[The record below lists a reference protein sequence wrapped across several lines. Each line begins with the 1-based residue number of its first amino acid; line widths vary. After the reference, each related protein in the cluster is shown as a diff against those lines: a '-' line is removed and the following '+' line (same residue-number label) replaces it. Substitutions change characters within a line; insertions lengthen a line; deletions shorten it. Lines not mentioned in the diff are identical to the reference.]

1 MDKNL
6 SIQEIK
12 LLAEFKTNNKNISAE
27 EAIDILNSVLPDF
40 GKLQSCNSWAVQSAN
55 PSAFGSNN
63 LVSGIKECEQ
73 IPDSTVFNNLISKLG
88 YAKKTEKTEKKPVFI
103 APIEPSGEDIELLAV
118 DYLNSDLEK
127 AQALV
132 KTQKSSEGI
141 VSKLFNGGKELFNTE
156 FASSNV
162 ERILAVEQL
171 GNSMLAMATGD
182 ALSVKQYLETK
193 LNLAVKLLPEAE
205 NAEEVRLIK
214 QELSKLR
221 PTELNQFISSLAA
234 LEDSEYVQKAPEIK
248 KNLITNALQD
258 NIQTQFKD
266 FEVIKFTDPTTVK
279 GMLESQDAYK
289 VMEFEKAYELERG
302 VKFNPDAITD
312 YAEKEA
318 RMTLILAVRNR
329 NNQIKE
335 LLHNPTVTVDG
346 NNKYGAPFGGAA
358 EICINNLERC
368 VNSALYRLYGND
380 EDLINRFLEDT
391 GTTFKD
397 GRLEYGTFA
406 VKSYTLVNI
415 SNKLQETLD
424 SNYNKLLDG
433 KTLEEFELDC
443 KQSYN
448 LAYGAEHGS
457 RLAQAF
463 VESQM
468 KGVQYIK
475 TGVQGVGMLLLVAG
489 QLIPVGGQAASAMVL
504 SGLGT
509 ATFGGSAVQ
518 LTEDLTKAGGIT
530 EEDKQAITKELVV
543 STALLTAGV
552 GIGKMSSLAYS
563 ELVMANCPRLVALST
578 KIGADATM
586 SLLADWV
593 ITGQVNLTSEGISQL
608 IPIVTG
614 ILKTKGSMYTY
625 VSRKLHE
632 ISDPESLKYWDANP
646 EKLTELVQILSKN
659 HTPIGKLSQL
669 SPAHWDVIINSVK
682 HPATGKIHESMM
694 VYKDDSREINW
705 ALTDLKKNNIQ
716 PSPKIQSHIDNITAY
731 INQKRIKEPIKVYR
745 DDSYGILDI
754 VTLSNNKSLGA
765 ELKNIANIKDVELR
779 ERLLDKIRLEDIT
792 IYQERFMSTSMCEDV
807 HFNKSDIRWEFDLPA
822 GTKGTFIESYNT
834 RTTHGNQVEFLLQR
848 NSQILIKDIEYEN
861 GIWKIYAN
869 IKN

>member
-1 MDKNL
+1 MDKKL

-12 LLAEFKTNNKNISAE
+12 LLAEFKTNNKNISE
-27 EAIDILNSVLPDF
+27 QEAIDILNSVLPDF
-40 GKLQSCNSWAVQSAN
+40 GKLQSCNSWSVQSSN

-63 LVSGIKECEQ
+63 LISGIKECEQ
-73 IPDSTVFNNLISKLG
+73 IPDSTVFNNLISKIG
-88 YAKKTEKTEKKPVFI
+88 YAKKPEKPEKKPVYI
-103 APIEPSGEDIELLAV
+103 APVEPSSEDIELLAV
-118 DYLNSDLEK
+118 DYLNSDLQK
-127 AQALV
+127 AQALL
-132 KTQKSSEGI
+132 KTQKDNEGA
-141 VSKLFNGGKELFNTE
+141 VSKLFNSGKELFNTE
-156 FASSNV
+156 FASSNI

-171 GNSMLAMATGD
+171 GNSMLAMASGD
-182 ALSVKQYLETK
+182 ELSVKQYLETK

-214 QELSKLR
+214 QELSKLG
-221 PTELNQFISSLAA
+221 PTDLNQFISSLAA
-234 LEDSEYVQKAPEIK
+234 LEDSEYVQKAPVIK
-248 KNLITNALQD
+248 KNLITNALQA
-258 NIQTQFKD
+258 NIQTKFKD
-266 FEVIKFTDPTTVK
+266 FEVPKFTAPATVK

-346 NNKYGAPFGGAA
+346 NNKYGEPFGGAA
-358 EICINNLERC
+358 EICTNNLERC

-397 GRLEYGTFA
+397 GRLEYDTFA
-406 VKSYTLVNI
+406 VKSYALVNI

-433 KTLEEFELDC
+433 KTLEEIELDC
-443 KQSYN
+443 KQTYN

-475 TGVQGVGMLLLVAG
+475 TGVQGVGMLLLIAG

-543 STALLTAGV
+543 STALLTAGA

-563 ELVMANCPRLVALST
+563 ELVMANCPRLVALSA

-614 ILKTKGSMYTY
+614 ILKTRGSMYTY

-731 INQKRIKEPIKVYR
+731 IDQQRIKEPIKVYR

-754 VTLSNNKSLGA
+754 VTLSNNKSLGT
-765 ELKNIANIKDVELR
+765 ELKNIANIKDVEIR
-779 ERLLDKIRLEDIT
+779 ERLLDKIRREDIT

-834 RTTHGNQVEFLLQR
+834 KTTHGNQVEFLLQR

>member
-1 MDKNL
+1 M
-6 SIQEIK
+6 
-12 LLAEFKTNNKNISAE
+12 
-27 EAIDILNSVLPDF
+27 
-40 GKLQSCNSWAVQSAN
+40 
-55 PSAFGSNN
+55 
-63 LVSGIKECEQ
+63 
-73 IPDSTVFNNLISKLG
+73 
-88 YAKKTEKTEKKPVFI
+88 
-103 APIEPSGEDIELLAV
+103 
-118 DYLNSDLEK
+118 
-127 AQALV
+127 
-132 KTQKSSEGI
+132 
-141 VSKLFNGGKELFNTE
+141 
-156 FASSNV
+156 
-162 ERILAVEQL
+162 
-171 GNSMLAMATGD
+171 
-182 ALSVKQYLETK
+182 
-193 LNLAVKLLPEAE
+193 
-205 NAEEVRLIK
+205 
-214 QELSKLR
+214 
-221 PTELNQFISSLAA
+221 
-234 LEDSEYVQKAPEIK
+234 
-248 KNLITNALQD
+248 
-258 NIQTQFKD
+258 
-266 FEVIKFTDPTTVK
+266 
-279 GMLESQDAYK
+279 
-289 VMEFEKAYELERG
+289 
-302 VKFNPDAITD
+302 
-312 YAEKEA
+312 
-318 RMTLILAVRNR
+318 
-329 NNQIKE
+329 
-335 LLHNPTVTVDG
+335 
-346 NNKYGAPFGGAA
+346 
-358 EICINNLERC
+358 
-368 VNSALYRLYGND
+368 
-380 EDLINRFLEDT
+380 INRFLEDT

-397 GRLEYGTFA
+397 GRLEYDTFA

-518 LTEDLTKAGGIT
+518 LTEDLSKAGGMT
-530 EEDKQAITKELVV
+530 DEDKQAITKELVV
-543 STALLTAGV
+543 STALLTAGA

-563 ELVMANCPRLVALST
+563 ELVMANCPRLIALSA

-593 ITGQVNLTSEGISQL
+593 ITGQVDLTSEGISQL

-614 ILKTKGSMYTY
+614 ILKTKGAMYTY

-731 INQKRIKEPIKVYR
+731 IDQQRIKEPIKVYR

-754 VTLSNNKSLGA
+754 VTLSNNKSLGT
-765 ELKNIANIKDVELR
+765 ELKNIANIKDVEIR
-779 ERLLDKIRLEDIT
+779 ERLLDKIRREDIT

-834 RTTHGNQVEFLLQR
+834 KTTHGNQVEFLLQR

>member
-1 MDKNL
+1 MDKKL

-12 LLAEFKTNNKNISAE
+12 LLAEFKTNNKNISE
-27 EAIDILNSVLPDF
+27 QEAIDILNSVLPDF
-40 GKLQSCNSWAVQSAN
+40 GKLQSCNSWSVQSSN

-63 LVSGIKECEQ
+63 LISGIKECEQ
-73 IPDSTVFNNLISKLG
+73 IPDSTVFNNLISKIG
-88 YAKKTEKTEKKPVFI
+88 YAKKPEKPEKKPVYI
-103 APIEPSGEDIELLAV
+103 APVEPSSEDIELLAV
-118 DYLNSDLEK
+118 DYLNSDLQK
-127 AQALV
+127 AQALL
-132 KTQKSSEGI
+132 KTQKDNEGA
-141 VSKLFNGGKELFNTE
+141 VSKLFNSGKELFNTE
-156 FASSNV
+156 FASSNI

-171 GNSMLAMATGD
+171 GNSMLAMASGD
-182 ALSVKQYLETK
+182 ELSVKQYLETK

-214 QELSKLR
+214 QELSKLG
-221 PTELNQFISSLAA
+221 PTDLNQFISSLAA
-234 LEDSEYVQKAPEIK
+234 LEDSEYVQKAPVIK
-248 KNLITNALQD
+248 KNLITNALQA
-258 NIQTQFKD
+258 NIQTKFKD
-266 FEVIKFTDPTTVK
+266 FEVPKFTAPATVK

-346 NNKYGAPFGGAA
+346 NNKYGEPFGGAA
-358 EICINNLERC
+358 EICTNNLERC

-397 GRLEYGTFA
+397 GRLEYDTFA
-406 VKSYTLVNI
+406 VKSYALVNI

-433 KTLEEFELDC
+433 KTLEEIELDC
-443 KQSYN
+443 KQTYN

-475 TGVQGVGMLLLVAG
+475 TGVQGVGMLLLIAG

-509 ATFGGSAVQ
+509 AAFGGTAVQ

-543 STALLTAGV
+543 STALLTAGA

-563 ELVMANCPRLVALST
+563 ELVMANCPRLIALSA

-593 ITGQVNLTSEGISQL
+593 ITGQVDLTSEGISQL

-625 VSRKLHE
+625 VSRKLQE

-731 INQKRIKEPIKVYR
+731 IDQQRIKEPIKVYR

-754 VTLSNNKSLGA
+754 VTLSNNKSLGT
-765 ELKNIANIKDVELR
+765 ELKNIANIKDVEIR
-779 ERLLDKIRLEDIT
+779 ERLLDKIRREDIT

-834 RTTHGNQVEFLLQR
+834 KTTHGNQVEFLLQR

>member
-12 LLAEFKTNNKNISAE
+12 LLAEFKTNNKNISE
-27 EAIDILNSVLPDF
+27 QEAIDILNSVLPDF

-63 LVSGIKECEQ
+63 LISGIKECEQ
-73 IPDSTVFNNLISKLG
+73 VPDSTVFNNLISKIG
-88 YAKKTEKTEKKPVFI
+88 YAKKTEKPEKKPVYV
-103 APIEPSGEDIELLAV
+103 APVEPSGEDIELLAV
-118 DYLNSDLEK
+118 DYLNSDLQK

-132 KTQKSSEGI
+132 KTQKSSEGV
-141 VSKLFNGGKELFNTE
+141 VSKLFNSGKELFNTE

-171 GNSMLAMATGD
+171 GNSMLTMATGD

-214 QELSKLR
+214 QELSKIR

-248 KNLITNALQD
+248 KNLITNAIQD
-258 NIQTQFKD
+258 NIPTQFKD

-279 GMLESQDAYK
+279 GMLESQNAYK

-318 RMTLILAVRNR
+318 RMTLVLAVRNR

-368 VNSALYRLYGND
+368 VNSALYRLYSND
-380 EDLINRFLEDT
+380 EDLINKFLEDT

-406 VKSYTLVNI
+406 VKNYTLVNI

-433 KTLEEFELDC
+433 KPLEEFELDC
-443 KQSYN
+443 KQAYN

-475 TGVQGVGMLLLVAG
+475 TGVQGVGMLLLIAG
-489 QLIPVGGQAASAMVL
+489 QLIPVGGQAASAIVL

-509 ATFGGSAVQ
+509 ATFGGSAIQ
-518 LTEDLTKAGGIT
+518 LTEDLSKAGGIT
-530 EEDKQAITKELVV
+530 NEDKQAITKELVV
-543 STALLTAGV
+543 STALLTAGA

-563 ELVMANCPRLVALST
+563 ELVMANCPRLIALSA

-593 ITGQVNLTSEGISQL
+593 ITGQVDLTSEGISQL

-731 INQKRIKEPIKVYR
+731 IDQQRIKEPIKVYR
-745 DDSYGILDI
+745 DDSFGILELAKLPDN
-754 VTLSNNKSLGA
+754 TSLA
-765 ELKNIANIKDVELR
+765 EELKNIMNIQDI
-779 ERLLDKIRLEDIT
+779 KIRNAKLKQLRLSDFIIT
-792 IYQERFMSTSMCEDV
+792 QERFMSTSMCEDV

-834 RTTHGNQVEFLLQR
+834 KTTHGNQVEFLLQR
-848 NSQILIKDIEYEN
+848 NSQIIIRNIRYINGVWHIKAD
-861 GIWKIYAN
+861 

>member
-1 MDKNL
+1 MDKKL

-12 LLAEFKTNNKNISAE
+12 LLAEFKTNNKNISE
-27 EAIDILNSVLPDF
+27 QEAIDILNSVLPDF
-40 GKLQSCNSWAVQSAN
+40 GKLQSCNSWSVQSSN

-63 LVSGIKECEQ
+63 LISGIKECEQ
-73 IPDSTVFNNLISKLG
+73 IPDSTVFNNLISKIG
-88 YAKKTEKTEKKPVFI
+88 YAKKPEKPEKKPVYI
-103 APIEPSGEDIELLAV
+103 APVEPSSEDIELLAV
-118 DYLNSDLEK
+118 DYLNSDLQK
-127 AQALV
+127 AQALL
-132 KTQKSSEGI
+132 KTQKDNEGA
-141 VSKLFNGGKELFNTE
+141 VSKLFNSGKELFNTE
-156 FASSNV
+156 FASSNI

-171 GNSMLAMATGD
+171 GNSMLAMASGD
-182 ALSVKQYLETK
+182 ELSVKQYLETK

-214 QELSKLR
+214 QELSKLG
-221 PTELNQFISSLAA
+221 PTDLNQFISSLAA
-234 LEDSEYVQKAPEIK
+234 LEDSEYVQKAPVIK
-248 KNLITNALQD
+248 KNLITNALQA
-258 NIQTQFKD
+258 NIQTKFKD
-266 FEVIKFTDPTTVK
+266 FEVPKFTAPATVK

-346 NNKYGAPFGGAA
+346 NNKYGEPFGGAA
-358 EICINNLERC
+358 EICTNNLERC

-391 GTTFKD
+391 GTSFKD

-433 KTLEEFELDC
+433 KPLEEIELDC
-443 KQSYN
+443 KQTYN

-475 TGVQGVGMLLLVAG
+475 TGVQGVGMLLVIAG

-509 ATFGGSAVQ
+509 AAFGGTAVQ

-543 STALLTAGV
+543 STALLTAGA

-563 ELVMANCPRLVALST
+563 ELVMANCPRLIALSA

-593 ITGQVNLTSEGISQL
+593 ITGQVDLTSEGISQL

-625 VSRKLHE
+625 VSRKLQE

-731 INQKRIKEPIKVYR
+731 IDQQRIKEPIKVYR

-754 VTLSNNKSLGA
+754 VTLSNNKSLGT
-765 ELKNIANIKDVELR
+765 ELKNIANIKDVEIR
-779 ERLLDKIRLEDIT
+779 ERLLDKIRREDIT

-834 RTTHGNQVEFLLQR
+834 KTTHGNQVEFLLQR

>member
-12 LLAEFKTNNKNISAE
+12 LLAEFKTNNKNISE
-27 EAIDILNSVLPDF
+27 QEAIDILNSVLPDF

-73 IPDSTVFNNLISKLG
+73 MPDSTVFNNLISKLG
-88 YAKKTEKTEKKPVFI
+88 YAKKTEKPEKKPVYI
-103 APIEPSGEDIELLAV
+103 APVEPSGEDIELIAV
-118 DYLNSDLEK
+118 DYLNSDLQK

-132 KTQKSSEGI
+132 KTQKNSEGA
-141 VSKLFNGGKELFNTE
+141 VSKLFNSGKELFNTE

-162 ERILAVEQL
+162 ERILAVEQI

-205 NAEEVRLIK
+205 NTEEVRLIK

-221 PTELNQFISSLAA
+221 PTDLNQFISSLAA
-234 LEDSEYVQKAPEIK
+234 LEDSEYVQKAPVIK
-248 KNLITNALQD
+248 KNLITNALQA
-258 NIQTQFKD
+258 NIQTKFKD
-266 FEVIKFTDPTTVK
+266 FEVPKFTAPATVK

-312 YAEKEA
+312 YAAKEA
-318 RMTLILAVRNR
+318 RMTLVLAVRNR

-346 NNKYGAPFGGAA
+346 NNKYGEPFGGAM

-368 VNSALYRLYGND
+368 VNAALYRLYGND

-391 GTTFKD
+391 GTSFKD

-433 KTLEEFELDC
+433 KPLEEIELDC
-443 KQSYN
+443 KQTYN

-475 TGVQGVGMLLLVAG
+475 TGVQGAGMLILIAG
-489 QLIPVGGQAASAMVL
+489 QFIPVGGQAASAMVL

-509 ATFGGSAVQ
+509 AAFGGTAVQ

-543 STALLTAGV
+543 STALLTAGA

-563 ELVMANCPRLVALST
+563 ELVMANCPRLIALSA

-593 ITGQVNLTSEGISQL
+593 ITGQVDLTSEGISQL

-625 VSRKLHE
+625 VSRKLQE

-731 INQKRIKEPIKVYR
+731 IDQQRIKEPIKVYR

-754 VTLSNNKSLGA
+754 VTLSNNKSLGT
-765 ELKNIANIKDVELR
+765 ELKNIANIKDVEIR
-779 ERLLDKIRLEDIT
+779 ERLLDKIRREDIT

-834 RTTHGNQVEFLLQR
+834 KTTHGNQVEFLLQR

>member
-12 LLAEFKTNNKNISAE
+12 LLAEFKTNNKNISE
-27 EAIDILNSVLPDF
+27 QEAIDILNSVLPDF

-73 IPDSTVFNNLISKLG
+73 MPDSTVFNNLISKLG
-88 YAKKTEKTEKKPVFI
+88 YAKKTEKPEKKPVYI
-103 APIEPSGEDIELLAV
+103 APVEPSGEDIELIAV
-118 DYLNSDLEK
+118 DYLNSDLQK

-132 KTQKSSEGI
+132 KTQKNSEGA
-141 VSKLFNGGKELFNTE
+141 VSKLFNSGKELFNTE

-162 ERILAVEQL
+162 ERILAVEQI

-221 PTELNQFISSLAA
+221 PTDLNQFISSLAA
-234 LEDSEYVQKAPEIK
+234 LEDSEYVQKAPVIK
-248 KNLITNALQD
+248 KNLITNALQA
-258 NIQTQFKD
+258 NIQTKFKD
-266 FEVIKFTDPTTVK
+266 FEVPKFTAPATVK

-312 YAEKEA
+312 YAAKEA
-318 RMTLILAVRNR
+318 RMTLVLAVRNR

-346 NNKYGAPFGGAA
+346 NNKYGEPFGGAM

-368 VNSALYRLYGND
+368 VNAALYRLYGND

-391 GTTFKD
+391 GTSFKD

-433 KTLEEFELDC
+433 KPLEEIELDC
-443 KQSYN
+443 KQTYN

-475 TGVQGVGMLLLVAG
+475 TGVQGAGMLILIAG
-489 QLIPVGGQAASAMVL
+489 QFIPVGGQAASAMVL

-509 ATFGGSAVQ
+509 AAFGGTAVQ

-543 STALLTAGV
+543 STALLTAGA

-563 ELVMANCPRLVALST
+563 ELVMANCPRLIALSA

-593 ITGQVNLTSEGISQL
+593 ITGQVDLTSEGISQL

-625 VSRKLHE
+625 VSRKLQE

-731 INQKRIKEPIKVYR
+731 IDQQRIKEPIKVYR

-754 VTLSNNKSLGA
+754 VTLSNNKSLGT
-765 ELKNIANIKDVELR
+765 ELKNIANIKDVEIR
-779 ERLLDKIRLEDIT
+779 ERLLDKIRREDIT

-834 RTTHGNQVEFLLQR
+834 KTTHGNQVEFLLQR

>member
-12 LLAEFKTNNKNISAE
+12 LLAEFKTNNKNISE
-27 EAIDILNSVLPDF
+27 QEAIDILNSVLPDF

-73 IPDSTVFNNLISKLG
+73 MPDSTVFNNLISKLG
-88 YAKKTEKTEKKPVFI
+88 YAKKTEKPEKKPVYI
-103 APIEPSGEDIELLAV
+103 APVEPSGEDIELIAV
-118 DYLNSDLEK
+118 DYLNSDLQK

-132 KTQKSSEGI
+132 KTQKNSEGA
-141 VSKLFNGGKELFNTE
+141 VSKLFNSGKELFNTE

-162 ERILAVEQL
+162 ERILAVEQI

-205 NAEEVRLIK
+205 NTEEVRLIK

-221 PTELNQFISSLAA
+221 PTDLNQFISSLAA
-234 LEDSEYVQKAPEIK
+234 LEDSEYVQKAPVIK
-248 KNLITNALQD
+248 KNLITNALQA
-258 NIQTQFKD
+258 NIQTKFKD
-266 FEVIKFTDPTTVK
+266 FEVPKFTAPATVK

-312 YAEKEA
+312 YAAKEA
-318 RMTLILAVRNR
+318 RMTLVLAVRNR

-346 NNKYGAPFGGAA
+346 NNKYGEPFGGAM

-368 VNSALYRLYGND
+368 VNAALYRLYDND

-391 GTTFKD
+391 GTSFKD

-433 KTLEEFELDC
+433 KPLEEIELDC
-443 KQSYN
+443 KQTYN

-475 TGVQGVGMLLLVAG
+475 TGVQGAGMLILIAG
-489 QLIPVGGQAASAMVL
+489 QFIPVGGQAASAMVL

-509 ATFGGSAVQ
+509 AAFGGTAVQ

-543 STALLTAGV
+543 STALLTAGA

-563 ELVMANCPRLVALST
+563 ELVMANCPRLIALSA

-593 ITGQVNLTSEGISQL
+593 ITGQVDLTSEGISQL

-625 VSRKLHE
+625 VSRKLQE

-731 INQKRIKEPIKVYR
+731 IDQQRIKEPIKVYR

-754 VTLSNNKSLGA
+754 VTLSNNKSLGT
-765 ELKNIANIKDVELR
+765 ELKNIANIKDVEIR
-779 ERLLDKIRLEDIT
+779 ERLLDKIRREDIT

-834 RTTHGNQVEFLLQR
+834 KTTHGNQVEFLLQR

>member
-88 YAKKTEKTEKKPVFI
+88 YAKKTEKTEKKPVYI

-279 GMLESQDAYK
+279 GMLENQDAYK

-358 EICINNLERC
+358 EICTNNLERC

-397 GRLEYGTFA
+397 GRLKYDTFA
-406 VKSYTLVNI
+406 VKSYALVNI

-433 KTLEEFELDC
+433 KTLEEIELDC
-443 KQSYN
+443 KQTYN

-457 RLAQAF
+457 KLAQAF

-475 TGVQGVGMLLLVAG
+475 TGVQGVGMLILLAG
-489 QLIPVGGQAASAMVL
+489 QFIPIGGQAASAIVL

-518 LTEDLTKAGGIT
+518 LTEDLSKAGGIT
-530 EEDKQAITKELVV
+530 DEDKQAITKELVV
-543 STALLTAGV
+543 STALLTAGA

-563 ELVMANCPRLVALST
+563 ELVMANCPRLIALSA

-593 ITGQVNLTSEGISQL
+593 ITGQVDLTSEGISQL

-731 INQKRIKEPIKVYR
+731 IDQQRIKEPIKVYR

-754 VTLSNNKSLGA
+754 VTLSNNKSLGV

-779 ERLLDKIRLEDIT
+779 ERLLDKIRREDIT

-834 RTTHGNQVEFLLQR
+834 KTTHGNQVEFLLQR

-861 GIWKIYAN
+861 GVWKIYAN

>member
-12 LLAEFKTNNKNISAE
+12 LLAEFKTNNKNISE
-27 EAIDILNSVLPDF
+27 QEAIDILNSVLPDF

-88 YAKKTEKTEKKPVFI
+88 YAKKTEKTEKKPVYI

-118 DYLNSDLEK
+118 DYLNSDLQK
-127 AQALV
+127 AQALL
-132 KTQKSSEGI
+132 KTQKDSEGA
-141 VSKLFNGGKELFNTE
+141 VSKLFNSGKELFNTE
-156 FASSNV
+156 FASSNI

-171 GNSMLAMATGD
+171 GNSMLAMASGD
-182 ALSVKQYLETK
+182 ELSVKQYLETK

-221 PTELNQFISSLAA
+221 PTDLNQFISSLAA
-234 LEDSEYVQKAPEIK
+234 LEDSEYVQKAPVIK
-248 KNLITNALQD
+248 KNLITNALQA
-258 NIQTQFKD
+258 NIQTKFKD
-266 FEVIKFTDPTTVK
+266 FEVPKFTAPATVK

-346 NNKYGAPFGGAA
+346 NNKYGEPFGGAM

-368 VNSALYRLYGND
+368 VNAALYRLYGND

-391 GTTFKD
+391 GTSFKD

-433 KTLEEFELDC
+433 KPLEEIELDC
-443 KQSYN
+443 KQTYN

-475 TGVQGVGMLLLVAG
+475 TGVQGVGMLLLIAG

-509 ATFGGSAVQ
+509 AAFGGTAVQ

-543 STALLTAGV
+543 STALLTAGA

-563 ELVMANCPRLVALST
+563 ELVMANCPRLIALSA

-593 ITGQVNLTSEGISQL
+593 ITGHVDLTSEGISQL

-625 VSRKLHE
+625 VSRKLQE

-731 INQKRIKEPIKVYR
+731 IDQQRIKEPIKVYR

-754 VTLSNNKSLGA
+754 VTLSNNKSLGT
-765 ELKNIANIKDVELR
+765 ELKNIANIKDVEIR
-779 ERLLDKIRLEDIT
+779 ERLLDKIRREDIT

-834 RTTHGNQVEFLLQR
+834 KTTHGNQVEFLLQR

>member
-40 GKLQSCNSWAVQSAN
+40 GKLQTCNSWAVQSSN

-88 YAKKTEKTEKKPVFI
+88 YAKKTEKPEKKPVYV

-118 DYLNSDLEK
+118 DYLNSDLQK

-132 KTQKSSEGI
+132 KTQKNSEGV
-141 VSKLFNGGKELFNTE
+141 VSKLFNSGKELFNTE

-248 KNLITNALQD
+248 KNLITNAIQD
-258 NIQTQFKD
+258 NIPTQFKD
-266 FEVIKFTDPTTVK
+266 FEVIKFTDPATVK

-289 VMEFEKAYELERG
+289 IMEFEKAYELERG

-318 RMTLILAVRNR
+318 RMTLVLAVRNR

-368 VNSALYRLYGND
+368 VNAALYRLYGND

-475 TGVQGVGMLLLVAG
+475 TGVQGVGMLLLIAG
-489 QLIPVGGQAASAMVL
+489 QLIPVGGQATSAMVL

-518 LTEDLTKAGGIT
+518 LTEDLSKAGGIT
-530 EEDKQAITKELVV
+530 DEDKQAITKELVV
-543 STALLTAGV
+543 STALLTAGA

-563 ELVMANCPRLVALST
+563 ELVMANCPRLIALSA

-593 ITGQVNLTSEGISQL
+593 ITGQVDLTSEGISQL

-731 INQKRIKEPIKVYR
+731 IDQQRIKEPIKVYR
-745 DDSYGILDI
+745 DDSFGILELAKLPDN
-754 VTLSNNKSLGA
+754 TSLA
-765 ELKNIANIKDVELR
+765 EELKNIMNIQDI
-779 ERLLDKIRLEDIT
+779 KIRNAKLKQLRLSDFIIT
-792 IYQERFMSTSMCEDV
+792 QERFMSTSMCEDV

-834 RTTHGNQVEFLLQR
+834 KTTHGNQVEFLLQR
-848 NSQILIKDIEYEN
+848 NSQIIIRNIRYINGVWHIKAD
-861 GIWKIYAN
+861 

>member
-12 LLAEFKTNNKNISAE
+12 LLAEFKTNNKNISE
-27 EAIDILNSVLPDF
+27 QEAIDILNSVLPDF

-73 IPDSTVFNNLISKLG
+73 MPDSTVFNNLISKLG
-88 YAKKTEKTEKKPVFI
+88 YAKKTEKPEKKPVYI
-103 APIEPSGEDIELLAV
+103 APVEPSGEDIELIAV
-118 DYLNSDLEK
+118 DYLNSDLQK

-132 KTQKSSEGI
+132 KTQKNSEGA
-141 VSKLFNGGKELFNTE
+141 VSKLFNSGKELFNTE

-162 ERILAVEQL
+162 ERILAVEQI

-205 NAEEVRLIK
+205 NTEEVRLIK

-221 PTELNQFISSLAA
+221 PTDLNQFISSLAA
-234 LEDSEYVQKAPEIK
+234 LEDSEYVQKAPVIK
-248 KNLITNALQD
+248 KNLITNALQA
-258 NIQTQFKD
+258 NIQTKFKD
-266 FEVIKFTDPTTVK
+266 FEVPKFTAPATVK

-312 YAEKEA
+312 YAAKEA
-318 RMTLILAVRNR
+318 RMTLVLAVRNR

-346 NNKYGAPFGGAA
+346 NNKYGEPFGGAM

-368 VNSALYRLYGND
+368 VNAALYRLYGND

-391 GTTFKD
+391 GTSFKD

-433 KTLEEFELDC
+433 KPLEEIELDC
-443 KQSYN
+443 KQTYN

-475 TGVQGVGMLLLVAG
+475 TGVQGVGMLLLIAG

-509 ATFGGSAVQ
+509 AAFGGTAVQ

-543 STALLTAGV
+543 STALLTAGA

-563 ELVMANCPRLVALST
+563 ELVMANCPRLIALSA

-593 ITGQVNLTSEGISQL
+593 ITGQVDLTSEGISQL

-731 INQKRIKEPIKVYR
+731 IDQQRIKEPIKVYR
-745 DDSYGILDI
+745 DDSFGILELAKLPDN
-754 VTLSNNKSLGA
+754 TSLA
-765 ELKNIANIKDVELR
+765 EELKNIMNIQDI
-779 ERLLDKIRLEDIT
+779 KIRNAKLKQLRLSDFIIT
-792 IYQERFMSTSMCEDV
+792 QERFMSTSMCEDV
-807 HFNKSDIRWEFDLPA
+807 HFNKNDIRWEFDLPA

-834 RTTHGNQVEFLLQR
+834 KTTHGNQVEFLLQR
-848 NSQILIKDIEYEN
+848 NSQIIIRNIRYINGVWHIKAD
-861 GIWKIYAN
+861 

>member
-12 LLAEFKTNNKNISAE
+12 LLAEFKTNNKNISE
-27 EAIDILNSVLPDF
+27 QEAIDILNSVLPDF
-40 GKLQSCNSWAVQSAN
+40 GKQQSCNSWAVQSAN

-73 IPDSTVFNNLISKLG
+73 MPDSTVFNNLISKIG
-88 YAKKTEKTEKKPVFI
+88 YAKKTEKPEKKPVYV

-118 DYLNSDLEK
+118 DYLNSDLQK

-132 KTQKSSEGI
+132 KTQKNSEGV
-141 VSKLFNGGKELFNTE
+141 VSKLFNSGKELFNTE

-214 QELSKLR
+214 QELSKLK
-221 PTELNQFISSLAA
+221 PTDLNQFISSLAA
-234 LEDSEYVQKAPEIK
+234 LEDSEYDQKAPEIK
-248 KNLITNALQD
+248 KNLITNAIQD
-258 NIQTQFKD
+258 NIPTQFKD
-266 FEVIKFTDPTTVK
+266 FEVIKFIDPATVK

-289 VMEFEKAYELERG
+289 VMEFEKAYELERD

-318 RMTLILAVRNR
+318 RMTLVLAVRNR

-406 VKSYTLVNI
+406 VKSYALVNI

-475 TGVQGVGMLLLVAG
+475 TGVQGVGMLLLIAG
-489 QLIPVGGQAASAMVL
+489 QLIPVGGQATSAIVL

-518 LTEDLTKAGGIT
+518 LTEDLSKAGGIT

-543 STALLTAGV
+543 STALLTAGA

-563 ELVMANCPRLVALST
+563 ELVMANCPRLIALSA

-593 ITGQVNLTSEGISQL
+593 ITGQVDLTSEGISQL

-614 ILKTKGSMYTY
+614 ILKTKGSMYIY

-731 INQKRIKEPIKVYR
+731 IDQQRIKEPIKVYR
-745 DDSYGILDI
+745 DDSFGILELAKLPDN
-754 VTLSNNKSLGA
+754 TSLA
-765 ELKNIANIKDVELR
+765 EELKNIMNIQDI
-779 ERLLDKIRLEDIT
+779 KIRNAKLKQLRLSDFIIT
-792 IYQERFMSTSMCEDV
+792 QERFMSTSMCEDV
-807 HFNKSDIRWEFDLPA
+807 HFNKNDIRWEFDLPA

-834 RTTHGNQVEFLLQR
+834 KTTHGNQVEFLLQR
-848 NSQILIKDIEYEN
+848 NSQIIIRNIRYINGVWHIKAD
-861 GIWKIYAN
+861 

>member
-40 GKLQSCNSWAVQSAN
+40 GKLQTCNSWAVQSSN

-73 IPDSTVFNNLISKLG
+73 IPDSTVFNNLISKIG
-88 YAKKTEKTEKKPVFI
+88 YAKKTEKPEKKPVYV

-118 DYLNSDLEK
+118 DYLNSDLQK

-132 KTQKSSEGI
+132 KTQKNSEGV
-141 VSKLFNGGKELFNTE
+141 VSKLFNSGKELFNTE

-234 LEDSEYVQKAPEIK
+234 LEDSEYVPKAPEIK
-248 KNLITNALQD
+248 KNLITNAIQD
-258 NIQTQFKD
+258 NIPTQFKD
-266 FEVIKFTDPTTVK
+266 FKVIKFTDPTTVK

-289 VMEFEKAYELERG
+289 VMEFEKAYELERD

-318 RMTLILAVRNR
+318 RMTLVLAVRNR

-358 EICINNLERC
+358 EICTNNLERC

-406 VKSYTLVNI
+406 VKSYALVNI

-433 KTLEEFELDC
+433 KTLEEIELDC
-443 KQSYN
+443 KQTYN

-475 TGVQGVGMLLLVAG
+475 TGVQGVGMLLLIAG

-518 LTEDLTKAGGIT
+518 LTEDLSKAGGIT

-543 STALLTAGV
+543 STALLTAGA

-563 ELVMANCPRLVALST
+563 ELVMANCPRLIALSA

-593 ITGQVNLTSEGISQL
+593 ITGQVDLTSEGISQL
-608 IPIVTG
+608 ILIVTG

-731 INQKRIKEPIKVYR
+731 IDQQRIKEPIKVYR
-745 DDSYGILDI
+745 DDSFGILELAKLPDN
-754 VTLSNNKSLGA
+754 TSLA
-765 ELKNIANIKDVELR
+765 EELKNIMNIQDI
-779 ERLLDKIRLEDIT
+779 KIRNAKLKQLRLSDFIIT
-792 IYQERFMSTSMCEDV
+792 QERFMSTSMCEDV

-834 RTTHGNQVEFLLQR
+834 KTTHGNQVEFLLQR
-848 NSQILIKDIEYEN
+848 NSQIIIRNIRYINGVWHIKAD
-861 GIWKIYAN
+861 

>member
-12 LLAEFKTNNKNISAE
+12 LLAEFKTNNKNISE
-27 EAIDILNSVLPDF
+27 QEAIDILNSVLPDF
-40 GKLQSCNSWAVQSAN
+40 GKQQSCNSWAVQSAN

-73 IPDSTVFNNLISKLG
+73 MPDSTVFNNLISKLG
-88 YAKKTEKTEKKPVFI
+88 YAKKPEKPEKKPVYI
-103 APIEPSGEDIELLAV
+103 APVEPSSEDIELLAV
-118 DYLNSDLEK
+118 DYLNSDLQK
-127 AQALV
+127 AQALL
-132 KTQKSSEGI
+132 KTQKDNEGA
-141 VSKLFNGGKELFNTE
+141 VSKLFNSGKELFNTE
-156 FASSNV
+156 FASSNI

-171 GNSMLAMATGD
+171 GNSMLAMASGD
-182 ALSVKQYLETK
+182 ELSVKQYLETK

-221 PTELNQFISSLAA
+221 PTDLNQFISSLAA
-234 LEDSEYVQKAPEIK
+234 LEDSEYVQKAPVIK
-248 KNLITNALQD
+248 KNLITNALQA
-258 NIQTQFKD
+258 NIQTKFKD
-266 FEVIKFTDPTTVK
+266 FEVPKFTAPATVK

-312 YAEKEA
+312 YAAKEA
-318 RMTLILAVRNR
+318 RMTLVLAVRNR

-346 NNKYGAPFGGAA
+346 NNKYGEPFGGAM

-368 VNSALYRLYGND
+368 VNAALYRLYGND

-391 GTTFKD
+391 GTSFKD

-433 KTLEEFELDC
+433 KPLEEIELDC
-443 KQSYN
+443 KQTYN

-475 TGVQGVGMLLLVAG
+475 TGVQGVGMLLLIAG

-509 ATFGGSAVQ
+509 AAFGGTAVQ

-543 STALLTAGV
+543 STALLTAGA

-563 ELVMANCPRLVALST
+563 ELVMANCPRLIALSA

-593 ITGQVNLTSEGISQL
+593 ITGQVDLTSEGISQL

-731 INQKRIKEPIKVYR
+731 IDQQRIKEPIKVYR
-745 DDSYGILDI
+745 DDSFGILELAKLPDN
-754 VTLSNNKSLGA
+754 TSLA
-765 ELKNIANIKDVELR
+765 EELKNIMNIQDI
-779 ERLLDKIRLEDIT
+779 KIRNAKLKQLRLSDFIIT
-792 IYQERFMSTSMCEDV
+792 QERFMSTSMCEDV
-807 HFNKSDIRWEFDLPA
+807 HFNKNDIRWEFDLPA

-834 RTTHGNQVEFLLQR
+834 KTTHGNQVEFLLQR
-848 NSQILIKDIEYEN
+848 NSQIIIRNIRYINGVWHIKAD
-861 GIWKIYAN
+861 

>member
-40 GKLQSCNSWAVQSAN
+40 GKLQTCNSWAVQSAN
-55 PSAFGSNN
+55 PSVFGSNN

-73 IPDSTVFNNLISKLG
+73 IPDSTVFNNLISKIG
-88 YAKKTEKTEKKPVFI
+88 YAKKTEKLEKKPVYV

-118 DYLNSDLEK
+118 NYLNSDLQK

-132 KTQKSSEGI
+132 KTQKNSEGV
-141 VSKLFNGGKELFNTE
+141 VSKLFNSGKELFNTE

-221 PTELNQFISSLAA
+221 PTDLNQFISSLAA
-234 LEDSEYVQKAPEIK
+234 LEDSEYDQKAPEIK
-248 KNLITNALQD
+248 KNLIINAIQD
-258 NIQTQFKD
+258 NIPTQFKD
-266 FEVIKFTDPTTVK
+266 FEVIKFIDPATVK

-289 VMEFEKAYELERG
+289 VMEFEKAYELERD

-318 RMTLILAVRNR
+318 RMTLVLAVRNR

-368 VNSALYRLYGND
+368 VNAALYRLYGND

-391 GTTFKD
+391 GTIFKD
-397 GRLEYGTFA
+397 GRLEYDTFA

-433 KTLEEFELDC
+433 KTLEEYELDC
-443 KQSYN
+443 KQTYN
-448 LAYGAEHGS
+448 HAYGAEHGS

-475 TGVQGVGMLLLVAG
+475 TGVQGVGMLLLIAG

-518 LTEDLTKAGGIT
+518 LTEDLSKAGGIT
-530 EEDKQAITKELVV
+530 DEDKQAITKELVV
-543 STALLTAGV
+543 STALLTAGA

-563 ELVMANCPRLVALST
+563 ELVMANCPRLIALSA

-593 ITGQVNLTSEGISQL
+593 ITGQVDLTSEGISQL

-731 INQKRIKEPIKVYR
+731 IDQQRIKEPIKVYR
-745 DDSYGILDI
+745 DDSFGILELAKLPDN
-754 VTLSNNKSLGA
+754 TSLA
-765 ELKNIANIKDVELR
+765 EELKNIMNIQDI
-779 ERLLDKIRLEDIT
+779 KIRNAKLKQLRLSDFIIT
-792 IYQERFMSTSMCEDV
+792 QERFMSTSMCEDV

-834 RTTHGNQVEFLLQR
+834 KTTHGNQVEFLLQR
-848 NSQILIKDIEYEN
+848 NSQIIIRNIRYINGVWHIKAD
-861 GIWKIYAN
+861 

>member
-12 LLAEFKTNNKNISAE
+12 LLAEFKTNNKNISE
-27 EAIDILNSVLPDF
+27 QEAIDILNSVLPDF

-63 LVSGIKECEQ
+63 LISGIKECEQ
-73 IPDSTVFNNLISKLG
+73 IPDSTVFNNLISKIG
-88 YAKKTEKTEKKPVFI
+88 YAKKTAKPEKKPVYV
-103 APIEPSGEDIELLAV
+103 APVEPSGEDIELLAV

-132 KTQKSSEGI
+132 KTQKNSEGV
-141 VSKLFNGGKELFNTE
+141 VSKLFNSGKELFNTE

-221 PTELNQFISSLAA
+221 PTDLNQFISSLAA
-234 LEDSEYVQKAPEIK
+234 LEDSEYVQKAPVIK
-248 KNLITNALQD
+248 KNLITNTLQD

-289 VMEFEKAYELERG
+289 VMEFEKAYELERD

-358 EICINNLERC
+358 EICTNNLERC

-415 SNKLQETLD
+415 SNKLQETLN

-433 KTLEEFELDC
+433 KRLEEFELDC
-443 KQSYN
+443 KQAYN

-468 KGVQYIK
+468 KGVHYIK
-475 TGVQGVGMLLLVAG
+475 TGVQGVGMLLLIAG

-518 LTEDLTKAGGIT
+518 LTEDLSKAGGIT
-530 EEDKQAITKELVV
+530 EEDKQTITKELVV
-543 STALLTAGV
+543 STALLTAGA

-563 ELVMANCPRLVALST
+563 ELVMANCPRLIALSA

-593 ITGQVNLTSEGISQL
+593 ITGQVDLTSEGISQL

-614 ILKTKGSMYTY
+614 ILKTKGAMYTY
-625 VSRKLHE
+625 VSCKLHE

-731 INQKRIKEPIKVYR
+731 IDQQRIKEPIKVYR
-745 DDSYGILDI
+745 DDSFGILELAKLPDN
-754 VTLSNNKSLGA
+754 TSLA
-765 ELKNIANIKDVELR
+765 DELKRIISIKDPTTRKLR
-779 ERLLDKIRLEDIT
+779 LERLRDADIT
-792 IYQERFMSTSMCEDV
+792 MTQERFMSTSMCEDV

-834 RTTHGNQVEFLLQR
+834 KTTHGNQVEFLLQR

-861 GIWKIYAN
+861 GVWKIYAN

>member
-12 LLAEFKTNNKNISAE
+12 LLAEFKTNNKNISE
-27 EAIDILNSVLPDF
+27 QEAIDILNSVLPDF

-73 IPDSTVFNNLISKLG
+73 MPDSTVFNNLISKLG
-88 YAKKTEKTEKKPVFI
+88 YAKKTEKPEKKPVYI
-103 APIEPSGEDIELLAV
+103 APVEPSGEDIELIAV
-118 DYLNSDLEK
+118 DYLNSDLQK

-132 KTQKSSEGI
+132 KTQKNSEGA
-141 VSKLFNGGKELFNTE
+141 VSKLFNSGKELFNTE

-162 ERILAVEQL
+162 ERILAVEQI

>member
-88 YAKKTEKTEKKPVFI
+88 YAKKTEKTEKKPVYI

>member
-1 MDKNL
+1 M
-6 SIQEIK
+6 
-12 LLAEFKTNNKNISAE
+12 
-27 EAIDILNSVLPDF
+27 
-40 GKLQSCNSWAVQSAN
+40 
-55 PSAFGSNN
+55 
-63 LVSGIKECEQ
+63 
-73 IPDSTVFNNLISKLG
+73 
-88 YAKKTEKTEKKPVFI
+88 
-103 APIEPSGEDIELLAV
+103 
-118 DYLNSDLEK
+118 
-127 AQALV
+127 
-132 KTQKSSEGI
+132 
-141 VSKLFNGGKELFNTE
+141 FNTE
-156 FASSNV
+156 FASSNI

-171 GNSMLAMATGD
+171 GNSMLAMASGD
-182 ALSVKQYLETK
+182 ELSVKQYLETK

-221 PTELNQFISSLAA
+221 PTDLNQFISSLAA
-234 LEDSEYVQKAPEIK
+234 LEDSEYVQKAPVIK
-248 KNLITNALQD
+248 KNLITNALQA
-258 NIQTQFKD
+258 NIQTKFKD
-266 FEVIKFTDPTTVK
+266 FEVPKFTAPATVK

-312 YAEKEA
+312 YAAKEA
-318 RMTLILAVRNR
+318 RMTLVLAVRNR

-346 NNKYGAPFGGAA
+346 NNKYGEPFGGAM

-368 VNSALYRLYGND
+368 VNAALYRLYGND

-391 GTTFKD
+391 GTSFKD

-433 KTLEEFELDC
+433 KPLEEIELDC

-731 INQKRIKEPIKVYR
+731 IDQQRIKEPIKVYR
-745 DDSYGILDI
+745 DDSFGILELAKLPDN
-754 VTLSNNKSLGA
+754 TSLA
-765 ELKNIANIKDVELR
+765 EELKNIMNIQDI
-779 ERLLDKIRLEDIT
+779 KIRNAKLKQLRLSDFIIT
-792 IYQERFMSTSMCEDV
+792 QERFMSTSMCEDV
-807 HFNKSDIRWEFDLPA
+807 HFNKNDIRWEFDLPA

-834 RTTHGNQVEFLLQR
+834 KTTHGNQVEFLLQR
-848 NSQILIKDIEYEN
+848 NSQIIIRNIRYINGVWHIKAD
-861 GIWKIYAN
+861 

>member
-1 MDKNL
+1 MEN
-6 SIQEIK
+6 
-12 LLAEFKTNNKNISAE
+12 LLA
-27 EAIDILNSVLPDF
+27 
-40 GKLQSCNSWAVQSAN
+40 
-55 PSAFGSNN
+55 
-63 LVSGIKECEQ
+63 
-73 IPDSTVFNNLISKLG
+73 
-88 YAKKTEKTEKKPVFI
+88 
-103 APIEPSGEDIELLAV
+103 
-118 DYLNSDLEK
+118 
-127 AQALV
+127 
-132 KTQKSSEGI
+132 
-141 VSKLFNGGKELFNTE
+141 
-156 FASSNV
+156 
-162 ERILAVEQL
+162 
-171 GNSMLAMATGD
+171 
-182 ALSVKQYLETK
+182 
-193 LNLAVKLLPEAE
+193 
-205 NAEEVRLIK
+205 
-214 QELSKLR
+214 
-221 PTELNQFISSLAA
+221 
-234 LEDSEYVQKAPEIK
+234 
-248 KNLITNALQD
+248 
-258 NIQTQFKD
+258 
-266 FEVIKFTDPTTVK
+266 
-279 GMLESQDAYK
+279 
-289 VMEFEKAYELERG
+289 
-302 VKFNPDAITD
+302 
-312 YAEKEA
+312 
-318 RMTLILAVRNR
+318 
-329 NNQIKE
+329 
-335 LLHNPTVTVDG
+335 
-346 NNKYGAPFGGAA
+346 GAA
-358 EICINNLERC
+358 EICTNNLERC

-397 GRLEYGTFA
+397 GRLEYDTFA
-406 VKSYTLVNI
+406 VKSYALVNI

-433 KTLEEFELDC
+433 KTLEEIELDC
-443 KQSYN
+443 KQTYN

-475 TGVQGVGMLLLVAG
+475 TGVQGVGMLLLIAG

-543 STALLTAGV
+543 STALLTAGA

-563 ELVMANCPRLVALST
+563 ELVMANCPRLIALSA

-593 ITGQVNLTSEGISQL
+593 ITGQVDLTSEGISQL

-694 VYKDDSREINW
+694 VYKDDSREIN
-705 ALTDLKKNNIQ
+705 
-716 PSPKIQSHIDNITAY
+716 
-731 INQKRIKEPIKVYR
+731 
-745 DDSYGILDI
+745 
-754 VTLSNNKSLGA
+754 
-765 ELKNIANIKDVELR
+765 
-779 ERLLDKIRLEDIT
+779 
-792 IYQERFMSTSMCEDV
+792 
-807 HFNKSDIRWEFDLPA
+807 
-822 GTKGTFIESYNT
+822 
-834 RTTHGNQVEFLLQR
+834 
-848 NSQILIKDIEYEN
+848 
-861 GIWKIYAN
+861 
-869 IKN
+869 